1 MKKTMCSNLILLVIL
16 SSLNAQDNYNEI
28 SLPELMK
35 MKSEGKGNMLILDV
49 RSKGEFHDTVS
60 RNPQSNIGRLRDA
73 INIPLQELQQNA
85 EAIKQ
90 LDSYKD
96 KDIYVICSHS
106 YRSRSI
112 SNLLLKNGF
121 GHVYNVKGGMTEWY
135 RRYNDLQTYRDQ
147 LMDTG
152 IVYRNISA
160 EQVAND
166 MFSGKK
172 FLLIG
177 ISNTPRFFYDT
188 ATIKFYNYFPEFKNA
203 SHFSLPD
210 SLAVL
215 KVVRKNKNMPVVLFN
230 MVNNGAAELAAWL
243 TRKGVTG
250 VSYLVGNLYYFYEYI
265 RNNEL
270 ETKAGKHLKKK
281 TAIDFITPLNFCN
294 KINKQAELTFV
305 DLRHDSLYTMVTDG
319 IKYDFKHAKG
329 SDNFFEGMGAASFM
343 QRYPDQNRE
352 YVLMSLNGITGLD
365 LANELVE
372 NGYKISW
379 VMGGLQRLEWYTIN
393 TDNFSCSD
401 ILLP

>member
-1 MKKTMCSNLILLVIL
+1 MKKAIYCYLTLFVML
-16 SSLNAQDNYNEI
+16 SSLYAQDNYNEV
-28 SLPELMK
+28 SLPQLMK
-35 MKSEGKGNMLILDV
+35 MRSEGNHNMLILDV
-49 RSKGEFHDTVS
+49 RTKGEFYDTVS

-73 INIPLQELQQNA
+73 INIPLQDLQQNA

-121 GHVYNVKGGMTEWY
+121 SHVYNVKGGMTEWY
-135 RRYNDLQTYRDQ
+135 RRYNDLQPYRNQ
-147 LMDTG
+147 LLDTG
-152 IVYRNISA
+152 IVYKNISA

-188 ATIKFYNYFPEFKNA
+188 ATIKFYSYFPEFKNA
-203 SHFSLPD
+203 SHFSLAD

-215 KVVRKNKNMPVVLFN
+215 KLARKNKNTPVVLFN
-230 MVNNGAAELAAWL
+230 TVNNGAAELAAWL
-243 TRKGVTG
+243 TRKGITG

-270 ETKAGKHLKKK
+270 ETKTDKILKKK
-281 TAIDFITPLNFCN
+281 TAIDFITPFNFCN
-294 KINKQAELTFV
+294 KINKQAELKFV
-305 DLRHDSLYTMVTDG
+305 DLRHDSLYNKVTDG
-319 IKYDFKHAKG
+319 TKHDFTHAKG

-343 QRYPDQNRE
+343 QRYPDKNME
-352 YVLMSLNGITGLD
+352 YVLMSLNGITGLE
-365 LANELVE
+365 LANALVE
-372 NGYKISW
+372 NGYRISW
-379 VMGGLQRLEWYTIN
+379 IMGGLQRLEWYTIN
-393 TDNFSCSD
+393 TDDFGCSD